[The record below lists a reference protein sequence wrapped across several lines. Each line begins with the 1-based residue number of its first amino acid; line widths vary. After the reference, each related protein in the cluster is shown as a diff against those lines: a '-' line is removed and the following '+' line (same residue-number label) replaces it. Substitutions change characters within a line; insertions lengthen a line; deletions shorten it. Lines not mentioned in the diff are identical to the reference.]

1 MDKKV
6 LDGFKK
12 DFLAIKEKGWISSN
26 RFHDTGIGKTFEDF
40 IGVIENNKSSAD
52 YGGVL
57 ELKSTR
63 DLSESMV
70 TLFTKS
76 PNPRGTNTK
85 LRQRFGYFD
94 EEHKDMK
101 ILHTTFSGDKFN
113 TCADKFGFA
122 LDIDEEKQR
131 INIKIK
137 NIKKDHIEEIEAFYP
152 FEKLKKIIESKCKTI
167 VLIDAESKKENGVES
182 FKFNKAVLL
191 TGLTFEIF
199 LKAIKDGIIKY
210 DIRLGVYRTGDKKGK
225 THDHGS
231 GFRVLRNNIPKVFK
245 VEEV

>member
-1 MDKKV
+1 MNKV
-6 LDGFKK
+6 IEGFKK
-12 DFLAIKEKGWISSN
+12 DFLAIKEKGWIPSN
-26 RFHDTGIGKTFEDF
+26 RFYDTGIGKTFEDF

-63 DLSESMV
+63 ELSESMV

-76 PNPRGTNTK
+76 PDPRGINSQ
-85 LRQRFGYFD
+85 LRERFGYFD

-101 ILHTTFSGDKFN
+101 ILHTTFSGNKFN

-122 LDIDEEKQR
+122 LEIDEKGQK
-131 INIKIK
+131 INIRIK
-137 NIKKDHIEEIEAFYP
+137 NIESNRMEKLEAFYP
-152 FEKLKKIIESKCKTI
+152 FTILNKIIESKSKNI
-167 VLIDAESKKENGVES
+167 ILIDAESKKEKGSEY

-191 TGLTFEIF
+191 TGLTFDKF

-210 DIRLGVYRTGDKKGK
+210 DIRLGVYRTGNNKGK

-231 GFRVLRNNIPKVFK
+231 GFRIHKSDLSKIFK
-245 VEEV
+245 IEEL